1 MLLSGR
7 SRCVFL
13 VYTTEDLKT
22 ITIEADHQFQQDMLA
37 KLQCFYDDHL
47 KPAILEKYVFK
58 KSTKLYS

>member
-1 MLLSGR
+1 M
-7 SRCVFL
+7 FL

-37 KLQCFYDDHL
+37 KLQCFYDDYL